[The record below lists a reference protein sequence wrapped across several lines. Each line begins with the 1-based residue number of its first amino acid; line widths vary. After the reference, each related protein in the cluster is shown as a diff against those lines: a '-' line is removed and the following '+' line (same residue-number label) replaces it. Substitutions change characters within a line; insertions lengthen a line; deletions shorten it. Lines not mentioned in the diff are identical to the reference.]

1 MDITKTENYF
11 HSVCLSVCLS
21 VCSQLELKHRK
32 LLILDFLTIVFVLN
46 FSFVIMR
53 QMNEISGELAWAVV
67 LMASINSC
75 FANSGSN
82 RALGKSIR
90 PHMRNICYIY
100 SAYAEYMLHIFRI
113 CGIYVIYIPHMGAI
127 YNYIALIASL
137 QALYYRGIWAGKW
150 SEYKWDIYIYIFVP
164 KLCTNLF

>member
-1 MDITKTENYF
+1 MTRVYLKAYYKLVHKRKIYRINENMDITKTENYF

-21 VCSQLELKHRK
+21 VCSQLELKDRK

-90 PHMRNICYIY
+90 QYMRNICYIY
-100 SAYAEYMLHIFRI
+100 SAY
-113 CGIYVIYIPHMGAI
+113 GGYI
-127 YNYIALIASL
+127 
-137 QALYYRGIWAGKW
+137 QLY
-150 SEYKWDIYIYIFVP
+150 SPNSQLTSSV
-164 KLCTNLF
+164 L